1 MVIRINWIGFLMMT
15 TPSKPKVKRR
25 KSISEALAIAAII
38 LLTLD
43 TINIFTSQGG
53 YGFLHLT
60 DRQSGIFLGLPSVFL
75 FFISFGFG
83 FKQKTKITTSLL
95 MAGGAL
101 LAVTKIIEPTFGLNL
116 YLAIAVT
123 QVYISLIVIG
133 FILIGLGL
141 WRLKMK

>member
-1 MVIRINWIGFLMMT
+1 MVIRINRIGFLMIT
-15 TPSKPKVKRR
+15 TPINSKLKRR

-43 TINIFTSQGG
+43 TINIFTSHGG

-60 DRQSGIFLGLPSVFL
+60 DRQSGIYLGLPSVFL

-83 FKQKTKITTSLL
+83 FKQKTRITTSLL
-95 MAGGAL
+95 IAGGGL

-116 YLAIAVT
+116 YLAIAVS

-133 FILIGLGL
+133 FILLGLGL
-141 WRLKMK
+141 WKLKMK

>member
-1 MVIRINWIGFLMMT
+1 MMMRQ
-15 TPSKPKVKRR
+15 SNSLKFKRR
-25 KSISEALAIAAII
+25 RSISEALAITAII

-43 TINIFTSQGG
+43 TINTFTSQGG
-53 YGFLHLT
+53 NGFLNLT

-83 FKQKTKITTSLL
+83 FRQKTKITTSLL
-95 MAGGAL
+95 MAGGIL
-101 LAVTKIIEPTFGLNL
+101 LAVTKIIEPTLGLNL

-123 QVYISLIVIG
+123 PVYISLIIIG